1 MKQGRRHLNLV
12 ADYRCIRPGPADSVQ
27 VDVRNPDVSPRSG
40 EVTVAIEYNDVE
52 AYQDDQFVVEM
63 RDFTLVRNALQ
74 SWHHQEV
81 IERERSSDLDL
92 VLVQLST
99 PPRSDHPATADSA
112 PAWQTTSGQTL
123 NRLDEILEDVR
134 QRFRETSA
142 GWAPTMDTN
151 RSLDAIFGSPYIK
164 GGNEKMTSARPV
176 SIPRAGQRPCP
187 KVVVLDTRLYAHPA
201 LAGAY
206 HADAYREG
214 ETPTLSTA
222 GHATFIAGII
232 MQRAAAGAVTVPIDL
247 DFRTVLNEDAMN
259 ASSWDVAKKIAELQH
274 DENIAVANLSFGAA
288 ASRGVPL
295 VLQRAIDRIGSK
307 IVVVAA
313 AGNNGGIGEHLLP
326 GLKPNTPMWPAALD
340 NVIAV
345 GAHDGHGKAA
355 DFSPDVSWL
364 DLMAPG
370 VDVASTFLPGLV
382 KVVHHH
388 EDGRLVENPD
398 EVDFGHGWAQ
408 WNGTSFAAANVTGEI
423 VALMN
428 AHHISAPDA
437 AAQLLDR
444 VGPLDGDT
452 IWAPSPDVDASR

>member
-1 MKQGRRHLNLV
+1 
-12 ADYRCIRPGPADSVQ
+12 

-74 SWHHQEV
+74 SWHHLEV
-81 IERERSSDLDL
+81 IELERSSDLDL
-92 VLVQLST
+92 VLVQIST
-99 PPRSDHPATADSA
+99 SPGTDHPATASSY
-112 PAWQTTSGQTL
+112 PAWRTTSTQTPD
-123 NRLDEILEDVR
+123 RLDGLLEDLR
-134 QRFRETSA
+134 RRFEATSA

-151 RSLDAIFGSPYIK
+151 RLLDAIFGWPYIK
-164 GGNEKMTSARPV
+164 GGNEKMTPACPV

-187 KVVVLDTRLYAHPA
+187 KVVVLDTRLYAHPS

-232 MQRAAAGAVTVPIDL
+232 MQRAAAGGQTVPIDL
-247 DFRTVLNEDAMN
+247 DFRTVLDEDAMN

-274 DENIAVANLSFGAA
+274 DEDVAVANLSFGAA
-288 ASRGVPL
+288 AGRGAPL
-295 VLQRAIDRIGSK
+295 VLQRAIDRIASK

-313 AGNNGGIGEHLLP
+313 AGNNRGIGEHELA
-326 GLKPNTPMWPAALD
+326 GLERNTPMWPAALD

-370 VDVASTFLPGLV
+370 VHVTSTFLPGRV
-382 KVVHHH
+382 EVVHHH
-388 EDGRLVENPD
+388 EDGRLVEKPD
-398 EVDFGHGWAQ
+398 VVDFGDGWAQ

-428 AHHISAPDA
+428 AHHISAMDA
-437 AAQLLDR
+437 AAVLLER
-444 VGPLDGDT
+444 TGPLDGDT

>member
-1 MKQGRRHLNLV
+1 M
-12 ADYRCIRPGPADSVQ
+12 
-27 VDVRNPDVSPRSG
+27 
-40 EVTVAIEYNDVE
+40 AIEYNDVE

-74 SWHHQEV
+74 SWHHLEV

-99 PPRSDHPATADSA
+99 PPGTDHPGTASA
-112 PAWQTTSGQTL
+112 YPTWRTTSTQTPD
-123 NRLDEILEDVR
+123 RLDDLLENVR
-134 QRFRETSA
+134 QRFRATSA

-151 RSLDAIFGSPYIK
+151 RSLDAIFGWPYIK
-164 GGNEKMTSARPV
+164 GGTKKMTSAGPV

-232 MQRAAAGAVTVPIDL
+232 MQRAAGGATTVPIDL
-247 DFRTVLNEDAMN
+247 DFRTVLDEDAMN

-274 DENIAVANLSFGAA
+274 DEDVAVANLSFGAA
-288 ASRGVPL
+288 ASRGAPL

-313 AGNNGGIGEHLLP
+313 AGNNGGIGEHELA
-326 GLKPNTPMWPAALD
+326 GLEPNTPMWPAALD

-370 VDVASTFLPGLV
+370 VDVTSTFLPGRV
-382 KVVHHH
+382 KVVHRH
-388 EDGRLVENPD
+388 EDGRLVEEPD
-398 EVDFGHGWAQ
+398 VVDFGDGWAQ

-428 AHHISAPDA
+428 SHQISAPDA
-437 AAQLLDR
+437 VAVLLER
-444 VGPLDGDT
+444 TGPLDGDT
-452 IWAPSPDVDASR
+452 IWAPSHDVDASR

>member
-1 MKQGRRHLNLV
+1 
-12 ADYRCIRPGPADSVQ
+12 

-74 SWHHQEV
+74 SWHHLEAV
-81 IERERSSDLDL
+81 ELDRSSDLDL

-99 PPRSDHPATADSA
+99 SPGTDHPATAYSH
-112 PAWQTTSGQTL
+112 PTWRTTSTETPD
-123 NRLDEILEDVR
+123 RLDDLLESVR
-134 QRFRETSA
+134 QRFRATSS

-151 RSLDAIFGSPYIK
+151 RSLDAIFGWPYIK
-164 GGNEKMTSARPV
+164 GGTEKMTSARPV
-176 SIPRAGQRPCP
+176 PIPRAGQRPCP

-214 ETPTLSTA
+214 RTPKLSTA

-232 MQRAAAGAVTVPIDL
+232 MQRAAAGAETVPIDL

-274 DENIAVANLSFGAA
+274 DDDVAVANLSFGAA
-288 ASRGVPL
+288 ANRGAPL

-313 AGNNGGIGEHLLP
+313 AGNNGGIGGHPLS

-370 VDVASTFLPGLV
+370 VRVTSTFLPGRIE
-382 KVVHHH
+382 VVHHH
-388 EDGRLVENPD
+388 EDGGLVEEPD
-398 EVDFGHGWAQ
+398 LVGFGDGWAQ
-408 WNGTSFAAANVTGEI
+408 WNGTSFAAAN

-437 AAQLLDR
+437 AAVLLER
-444 VGPLDGDT
+444 TGPLDGDT
-452 IWAPSPDVDASR
+452 IWAPSYDLDASR